1 MTTKKQKENWTG
13 HQSPHKP
20 RIVLAED
27 HKLVA
32 EGIATLLKDEFD
44 LIASVANGRD
54 LVEQVR
60 RNPPD
65 VVLVDLSLPILTGLE
80 ATRQIHKYF
89 PSLPS
94 IILTMHAEPI
104 FVEDALAAGA
114 SGYLIKDSAPSELI
128 FAIKDVLS
136 GNVYISP
143 KVTKESTGV
152 FMPPPMEDY
161 VESPSPPLVNLTQR
175 QREILQLIAE
185 GHSNKEIAAI
195 LNLALKTVE
204 FHKTRIMR
212 ILQVHSTPELT
223 KIAIAQ
229 RIITL

>member
-1 MTTKKQKENWTG
+1 MPPKKQKENTTG

-152 FMPPPMEDY
+152 STPPPMEVH
-161 VESPSPPLVNLTQR
+161 VESSPPPLGNLTQR